1 MAAPRSAD
9 PKSVVTT
16 GAVPSQREPGR
27 GRGRPRGSRPAAD
40 RDQIIAA
47 AVRAVRRVGPDV
59 TMDEIATE
67 AGVTKPIIYRT
78 VGDKAAIGL
87 ALAEYLSLQVEAAGI
102 EATACEIDPQR
113 RFMAG
118 VRASFEY
125 LAEEQAL
132 FLFVEQG
139 WGSADGSHTALLIER
154 AAQPFIDGFA
164 ESAELAAH
172 PPEAIQTWAYA
183 TVGSLRTVANM
194 WVRDRWCT
202 LDELVE
208 HATTFSLRPYPPSTD
223 QARNSR

>member
-9 PKSVVTT
+9 PESVVAA
-16 GAVPSQREPGR
+16 GAVPSQRALGR

-59 TMDEIATE
+59 TMDEIAAE

-87 ALAEYLSLQVEAAGI
+87 ALAEYLSLQVEAAGF
-102 EATACEIDPQR
+102 EASACETDPER
-113 RFMAG
+113 RFMAA
-118 VRASFEY
+118 VRSVFEY

-164 ESAELAAH
+164 ESADGAAH
-172 PPEAIQTWAYA
+172 PPEAVRTWAYA

-208 HATTFSLRPYPPSTD
+208 HATTFSLRPYPQPTD